1 MKPVVVVLVLV
12 LAAVLSALP
21 AAAGC
26 ASATLSSANEADPAY
41 RSFIWTAR
49 VFEPFYF
56 PSYAPLDYQ
65 PPFNTSEI
73 SASFW
78 IAGEGDPRLYYGID
92 NGSRVLFNAAYFSAG
107 DLAFGSIPLYGVHF
121 AAELNTDWNL
131 PGVDCDLLPLG
142 GCTCLLLNDVDSQGI
157 HGLFALVSAV
167 NDPAAGTFFN
177 LAGSDPLGNAQPI
190 VLQEIP
196 RPVVTDV
203 ARPLPNSVEIT
214 VTVPTRS
221 AGVYESADG
230 TGCFCGPTNFKVRYQ
245 VLPRASVPPIGDRL
259 PANWLLAPLPGGGAQ
274 PDNPTDGSVTLQVDC
289 PAGDSDV
296 YLVTELTFESGFTS
310 PFVSGNSIRI
320 ECGGNLS
327 GGFLL
332 DLRNSFQPPARGGKD
347 R

>member
-1 MKPVVVVLVLV
+1 MKPAAVVLILCAVVV
-12 LAAVLSALP
+12 SAPP

-26 ASATLSSANEADPAY
+26 ASAALSSANGTDPAY
-41 RSFIWTAR
+41 RSFIWTAN
-49 VFEPFYF
+49 VFQPFYF

-65 PPFNTSEI
+65 PPFNTSEVR
-73 SASFW
+73 ASFW
-78 IAGEGDPRLYYGID
+78 IAGAGDPYLGYGID
-92 NGSRVLFNAAYFSAG
+92 SGSRDLFAMG
-107 DLAFGSIPLYGVHF
+107 DLAFGTDPFPVWF
-121 AAELNTDWNL
+121 AAELNTDWSL
-131 PGVDCDLLPLG
+131 PGVDNCDLLPLG
-142 GCTCLLLNDVDSQGI
+142 GCTCLLLSDVDSQGI

-190 VLQEIP
+190 VLQELP

-230 TGCFCGPTNFKVRYQ
+230 TGCFCGPTDFRVGYQ
-245 VLPRASVPPIGDRL
+245 VLPRGSVPPMGARS
-259 PANWLLAPLPGGGAQ
+259 PADWPLAAVPGGGAQ
-274 PDNPTDGSVTLQVDC
+274 ADTPTDGSVTLKVDC